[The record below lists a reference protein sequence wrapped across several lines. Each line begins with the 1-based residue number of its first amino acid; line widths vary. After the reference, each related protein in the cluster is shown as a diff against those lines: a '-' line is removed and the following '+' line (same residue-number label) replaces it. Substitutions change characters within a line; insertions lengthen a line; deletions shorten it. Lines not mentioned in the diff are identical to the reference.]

1 MNEKQF
7 LALETW
13 VRAIANTSSVEAE
26 HSEFSMEYE
35 IAKFEVETD
44 AEEEVRK
51 LFITKYHDRNED
63 PF

>member
-26 HSEFSMEYE
+26 HSEFSMEY
-35 IAKFEVETD
+35 
-44 AEEEVRK
+44 
-51 LFITKYHDRNED
+51 
-63 PF
+63 